1 MTDTA
6 IKWTIKMNDA
16 AARRYNKLLD
26 EGVTVDVSTHQ
37 GRQLLG
43 YNYLEILDPE

>member
-1 MTDTA
+1 
-6 IKWTIKMNDA
+6 MNDA